1 MPNLITH
8 VYFAKEVEKSLPD
21 ELKVIIEEHKDAFI
35 FGSIGPDYLFALRE
49 LGVEIGRYPNIMQ
62 YIKHYEVFSEVAK
75 YLNKNRDRLLISYAL
90 GLMCHY
96 VADLHCH
103 PYVNAF
109 CEEGVVKDLRPILAK
124 TVHTLIESAG
134 DEYICTKRMGYEN
147 SNKYKPNKELRT
159 RKKTRLKVGKMYEDV
174 INNIYGIPLTA
185 KKASQ
190 SLEIT
195 RLFLAIANDPHGKLR
210 PIVDKIE
217 DRKESKK
224 KFTAL
229 MRPPEGYGTVD
240 YLNFK
245 HKSWRVARNRDQL
258 TDFDFIELVDFA
270 IATAA
275 ITYIPMLSKAIFEGA
290 PLEKNLFRVNY
301 EGIDIEYI
309 YEKNNGLESPSLPVY
324 VRKEA
329 STPIVIEEVTVA
341 CSLSEKKEV
350 VVETPIVAEEKK
362 TETDVVSPPTSDDK
376 ELGIETPL
384 NAQESITETDIVSP
398 PISDDKEIGG

>member
-8 VYFAKEVEKSLPD
+8 IYFAKEVEKHLPD
-21 ELKVIIEEHKDAFI
+21 EQKTIIEENKDAFL

-49 LGVEIGRYPNIMQ
+49 LGIEIGRYPNIMQ
-62 YIKHYEVFSEVAK
+62 YVKHFEVFNEVAK
-75 YLNKNRDRLLISYAL
+75 YLNASKDRLLISYTL

-134 DEYICTKRMGYEN
+134 DEYVCTKRMGFEN
-147 SNKYKPNKELRT
+147 SNKYKPNKDLRT

-174 INNIYGIPLTA
+174 INNIYGIPLSA

-195 RLFLAIANDPHGKLR
+195 RIFLAIANDPHGKLR

-217 DRKESKK
+217 DKHASKK

-240 YLNFK
+240 YLNFN
-245 HKSWRVARNRDQL
+245 HKEWRVARNRDQK
-258 TDFDFIELVDFA
+258 TDLDFIELIDSA
-270 IATAA
+270 IDTAA
-275 ITYIPMLSKAIFEGA
+275 KIYIPMLAKAIFEGA
-290 PLEKNLFRVNY
+290 PLDKQRFRVNY

-309 YEKNNGLESPSLPVY
+309 YEKNNGIESPSLPIY
-324 VRKEA
+324 FRKETSNSIIA
-329 STPIVIEEVTVA
+329 DEENREFA
-341 CSLSEKKEV
+341 NKE
-350 VVETPIVAEEKK
+350 E
-362 TETDVVSPPTSDDK
+362 
-376 ELGIETPL
+376 
-384 NAQESITETDIVSP
+384 ITEEPKIEA
-398 PISDDKEIGG
+398 EIKNALS